1 MMLTDL
7 YFHILKKNQLIG
19 KYIDLMQKPIG
30 HLSNI
35 ISYLY
40 I

>member
-1 MMLTDL
+1 MMPTDF
-7 YFHILKKNQLIG
+7 YFHILKENQLIG

-30 HLSNI
+30 YLSNMTP
-35 ISYLY
+35 YLY